1 MAERE
6 LTAEEALDYL
16 NDIAHGR
23 KMKFDPQVLKN
34 IVEKHLGDGIY
45 AIKILK
51 IIYDH
56 PFAIEVLFHTG
67 SLGRQAETRY
77 MWSTISEE
85 EAKELKEFFADGE
98 RD

>member
-1 MAERE
+1 MAEKE
-6 LTAEEALDYL
+6 LNAEEALDYL

-23 KMKFDPQVLKN
+23 KMKYDPHVLKK
-34 IVEKHLGDGIY
+34 IVEKHLEDGKY
-45 AIKILK
+45 AVKILK

-67 SLGRQAETRY
+67 SLGKQAELRY
-77 MWSTISEE
+77 MWSTITEE
-85 EAKELKEFFADGE
+85 EAYELKEFFADGK

>member
-6 LTAEEALDYL
+6 LTAEEALNYL

-23 KMKFDPQVLKN
+23 KMKFDPQVLNN
-34 IVEKHLGDGIY
+34 IVEKHLGDGKY
-45 AIKILK
+45 AVKILK

-67 SLGRQAETRY
+67 SLGKHAETRY

-85 EAKELKEFFADGE
+85 EFKELREFFADGK

>member
-1 MAERE
+1 MGERE
-6 LTAEEALDYL
+6 LTAEEALGYL

-23 KMKFDPQVLKN
+23 KMKFDPQVLNN
-34 IVEKHLGDGIY
+34 IVEKHLGDGKY

-67 SLGRQAETRY
+67 SLGKKAEFRY

-85 EAKELKEFFADGE
+85 EVKELKEFFADGK